1 MATTKAC
8 PWRRCVTSTNDEFVW
23 LSRPSRTIDDE
34 SSDSRRVAGDKYRQA
49 EPVGMNLRFRHLAAT
64 AAGMTFVL
72 VLLGVY
78 TAAAGAGLSC
88 GARWPLCNGFLGLFP
103 ANWPSFIE
111 WFHRLF
117 AMITGFVILGTTY
130 AAWRH
135 TGDRRL
141 RWGSA
146 VALLVLPAQIVL
158 GGLTVTVYTELIQV
172 AHHGAALLIFGALV
186 ATTAWAYDDPRTDVT
201 PNEARQVASADD

>member
-34 SSDSRRVAGDKYRQA
+34 SSDSRRVAGDK
-49 EPVGMNLRFRHLAAT
+49 
-64 AAGMTFVL
+64 
-72 VLLGVY
+72 LGVY